1 MRGVGRAE
9 KNGKRRV
16 EKSRVEK
23 GRVGREG

>member
-1 MRGVGRAE
+1 MRGVGREE